1 MVSCVR
7 AFEVL
12 PPSTWHSGVHF
23 RSPKLSLGFE
33 FLKSAWICKK
43 ALKLAFIC
51 PCHLCQIWP
60 HYGTGSLAK
69 KVKKICLQKF
79 LDTLVFACII
89 WVSFKR
95 SLESYCGRSMIK
107 MLRPIQRLK
116 VIVAGASG
124 SCSGHYNFPGW
135 AGAPLCYLDGGSTI
149 KFFYIYGPQFFELWQ
164 NWLS

>member
-1 MVSCVR
+1 M
-7 AFEVL
+7 VL

-33 FLKSAWICKK
+33 CVKWAWICKK
-43 ALKLAFIC
+43 ALKLASIC
-51 PCHLCQIWP
+51 PYQLSQICFQN
-60 HYGTGSLAK
+60 GTRSLGK
-69 KVKKICLQKF
+69 KVKFLCLQKF
-79 LDTLVFACII
+79 LDTLVFACNI

-135 AGAPLCYLDGGSTI
+135 AGAPLCYLDGGSIFT
-149 KFFYIYGPQFFELWQ
+149 KEVSRHVRFT
-164 NWLS
+164 